1 MSQRDDLPGCRK
13 WGCQNPLWD
22 FTDASR
28 VVGHRPRNFD
38 KFLLDVTARSLA
50 HPKGLSR
57 CPNRAR
63 LRPLR
68 CASSASLRKDDLLM
82 TAHRLWPKVAAAK
95 GAEKQLRDF
104 ALKYPDAI
112 EEFPWGERVIKVNKK
127 VFVFISRYQGSL
139 RISTKLP
146 DSGIAALT
154 LPFAE
159 PTGYGL
165 GKSGW
170 VTARF
175 DDDGKAPVE
184 LLCSW
189 IDESYRAVAPKRLV
203 DRLGAKTA
211 NDGS

>member
-1 MSQRDDLPGCRK
+1 MSQRDDLPSLSPNG
-13 WGCQNPLWD
+13 GCQTPLWD
-22 FTDASR
+22 STDASKLAGYR
-28 VVGHRPRNFD
+28 LRDFD
-38 KFLLDVTARSLA
+38 KLVLDVTARSLA
-50 HPKGLSR
+50 RSERAPSLLKPARWSR
-57 CPNRAR
+57 A
-63 LRPLR
+63 LRFKRNPAKR
-68 CASSASLRKDDLLM
+68 RPLM
-82 TAHRLWPKVAAAK
+82 TAHRPWPKVAAAK

-139 RISTKLP
+139 RISTTLP
-146 DSGIAALT
+146 DSGVAALT
-154 LPFAE
+154 LPFTE

-170 VTARF
+170 VTAHF

-189 IDESYRAVAPKRLV
+189 IDESYRAVAPRRLV
-203 DRLGAKTA
+203 DRLGSKTA
-211 NDGS
+211 DGGS

>member
-1 MSQRDDLPGCRK
+1 MSQLGRSLVKYPSLSSAGAPALQRCV
-13 WGCQNPLWD
+13 
-22 FTDASR
+22 SR
-28 VVGHRPRNFD
+28 V
-38 KFLLDVTARSLA
+38 T
-50 HPKGLSR
+50 
-57 CPNRAR
+57 
-63 LRPLR
+63 LREVAP
-68 CASSASLRKDDLLM
+68 M
-82 TAHRLWPKVAAAK
+82 TTRRWPKVAAAR
-95 GAEKQLRDF
+95 GPEKKLRDF
-104 ALKYPDAI
+104 ALRYPDAM

-146 DSGIAALT
+146 DSGVAALT

-170 VTARF
+170 VTAHF

-211 NDGS
+211 NDRT

>member
-1 MSQRDDLPGCRK
+1 
-13 WGCQNPLWD
+13 
-22 FTDASR
+22 
-28 VVGHRPRNFD
+28 
-38 KFLLDVTARSLA
+38 
-50 HPKGLSR
+50 
-57 CPNRAR
+57 
-63 LRPLR
+63 
-68 CASSASLRKDDLLM
+68 M
-82 TAHRLWPKVAAAK
+82 TAHRPWPKVAAAK

-146 DSGIAALT
+146 DSGVAALT

-170 VTARF
+170 VTAHF
-175 DDDGKAPVE
+175 DDDAKAPVE

-189 IDESYRAVAPKRLV
+189 IDESYRAVAPRRLV
-203 DRLGAKTA
+203 DRLGSKTA
-211 NDGS
+211 DGGS